1 MEGCEIF
8 LIKEK
13 FKEVLSTVLP
23 ISILVFILHLTLV
36 PLEADMLGR
45 FYLGALFIIIG
56 LTIFLIGVDLGITPI
71 GDSFGNAS
79 VKSNS
84 LYIIGLLGLVLGFVI
99 SIAEPDLHILANQV
113 GQVTNGIVSKTS
125 LVVLVS
131 VGVAILI
138 SLGLMRIVKSMSLKL
153 FLLIV
158 YGIILVLAFL
168 GDSFFLAVSFDASG
182 ATTGALTVPFLLAL
196 ASGASSMNKDSR
208 KSEEDSFGLV
218 GIASAGAII
227 GALVLGMVSKVS
239 FGDMPPVE
247 AVNKVGI
254 FSHFIHEAPIVAKEI
269 IFALLPI
276 ILIYIVANFKWFHNS
291 KRANARIFT
300 GLTFTFVGLV
310 IFLVGVNSGFM
321 DVGRHIGHELALRGN
336 NVLIVGIA
344 FLMGVLTILA
354 EPAVHVLT
362 NQIES
367 VTSGSIKKKV
377 VLMTLSVGVGIAV
390 ALSVLKILVPSMQL
404 WHVLLPGYILTFVLM
419 RKVPNLFVGIAFD
432 SGGVASGPMTATFIL
447 AYAQGIANTV
457 PTADLLLDGF
467 GTIAMVAMTPLIAL
481 QILGLFFIK
490 KNKTEV

>member
-1 MEGCEIF
+1 
-8 LIKEK
+8 
-13 FKEVLSTVLP
+13 
-23 ISILVFILHLTLV
+23 
-36 PLEADMLGR
+36 
-45 FYLGALFIIIG
+45 
-56 LTIFLIGVDLGITPI
+56 
-71 GDSFGNAS
+71 
-79 VKSNS
+79 
-84 LYIIGLLGLVLGFVI
+84 
-99 SIAEPDLHILANQV
+99 
-113 GQVTNGIVSKTS
+113 
-125 LVVLVS
+125 
-131 VGVAILI
+131 
-138 SLGLMRIVKSMSLKL
+138 
-153 FLLIV
+153 
-158 YGIILVLAFL
+158 
-168 GDSFFLAVSFDASG
+168 
-182 ATTGALTVPFLLAL
+182 
-196 ASGASSMNKDSR
+196 
-208 KSEEDSFGLV
+208 
-218 GIASAGAII
+218 
-227 GALVLGMVSKVS
+227 MVSKVS

>member
-1 MEGCEIF
+1 M
-8 LIKEK
+8 
-13 FKEVLSTVLP
+13 
-23 ISILVFILHLTLV
+23 
-36 PLEADMLGR
+36 
-45 FYLGALFIIIG
+45 
-56 LTIFLIGVDLGITPI
+56 
-71 GDSFGNAS
+71 
-79 VKSNS
+79 
-84 LYIIGLLGLVLGFVI
+84 
-99 SIAEPDLHILANQV
+99 
-113 GQVTNGIVSKTS
+113 
-125 LVVLVS
+125 
-131 VGVAILI
+131 
-138 SLGLMRIVKSMSLKL
+138 
-153 FLLIV
+153 
-158 YGIILVLAFL
+158 
-168 GDSFFLAVSFDASG
+168 
-182 ATTGALTVPFLLAL
+182 
-196 ASGASSMNKDSR
+196 
-208 KSEEDSFGLV
+208 
-218 GIASAGAII
+218 
-227 GALVLGMVSKVS
+227 
-239 FGDMPPVE
+239 
-247 AVNKVGI
+247 
-254 FSHFIHEAPIVAKEI
+254 
-269 IFALLPI
+269 
-276 ILIYIVANFKWFHNS
+276 IYIVANFKWFHNS

-300 GLTFTFVGLV
+300 GLAFTFVGLV